1 MIEKKRK
8 QGKFME
14 ADNISRFK
22 GGLDKLMGSKSVIK
36 Y

>member
-1 MIEKKRK
+1 MTENKKN
-8 QGKFME
+8 QGKCME

-22 GGLDKLMGSKSVIK
+22 GGLGKLMDSKFVSR